1 MNIADNLQTDKDMVN
16 MGTTKEEMLENERL
30 NVIILKNEV
39 DLEWWKMD
47 FYIIIYKQ
55 LIQLF

>member
-1 MNIADNLQTDKDMVN
+1 MNIADNLQTDKDIVN

-39 DLEWWKMD
+39 ELE
-47 FYIIIYKQ
+47 
-55 LIQLF
+55 